1 MLCMNSLLV
10 LWGREN
16 ITFVLLLI
24 ADFFSWHKFVA
35 AQHLEMQAVATV
47 ATEAPVV
54 VAQDPSSSSTTTGK
68 EDPSVRSVRKVLV
81 LFFASAKDAAG
92 CSEVTLELPVEG
104 CRVSDLTAIL
114 EVKFPG
120 LAPILKQAMIAVDLE
135 YNTDATTLLGPRVR
149 EVAVI
154 PPVSGG

>member
-1 MLCMNSLLV
+1 MGTVITSLLYCFD
-10 LWGREN
+10 RR
-16 ITFVLLLI
+16 
-24 ADFFSWHKFVA
+24 FFSWHKFVA
-35 AQHLEMQAVATV
+35 FALSQTLEMQAVATV

-54 VAQDPSSSSTTTGK
+54 VAAQDPSSTSTTTTGK
-68 EDPSVRSVRKVLV
+68 EDTSVQAVRKVLV